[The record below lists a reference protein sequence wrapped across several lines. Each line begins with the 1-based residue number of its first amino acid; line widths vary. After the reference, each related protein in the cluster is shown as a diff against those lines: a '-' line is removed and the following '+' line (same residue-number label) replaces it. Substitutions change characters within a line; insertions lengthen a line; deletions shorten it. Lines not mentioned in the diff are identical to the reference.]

1 MNFNQLDLNLLV
13 ALDVLLDEKNIT
25 RAGSRINLS
34 QSAMSGCL
42 GRLREFFND
51 ELLVQ
56 VGRKMVPTPLGESL
70 AKPVQ
75 ECLVHIQSAIATKP
89 TFVPSVSQRHFKIM
103 VSDYMSIVF
112 MPEVMRRIHEEA
124 PGLTFEIVSS
134 ADYPLEALERGEI
147 DFRILPDAFQAASHS
162 SEVLLEDVY
171 TCLVWKENRE
181 VGESLSIEQYLDMRH
196 VLLRFGRERAPSRDE
211 VFLSRLGYH
220 RRMDMVATWFG
231 VLPHFLVSTS
241 RIATVPLRLANIFLE
256 HFPLRLITP
265 PIAIEPMVQTI
276 CWHSYYDQDPGKI
289 WVRRFMKEV
298 AQSLGPVSPR
308 RM

>member
-1 MNFNQLDLNLLV
+1 MHFNQLDLNLLV
-13 ALDVLLDEKNIT
+13 ALDALLDEKNIT
-25 RAGSRINLS
+25 RAGHRINLS

-70 AKPVQ
+70 SVAVRD
-75 ECLVHIQSAIATKP
+75 CLVHIQSTIATKP
-89 TFVPSVSQRHFKIM
+89 AFDPVTSQRHFKIM
-103 VSDYMSIVF
+103 ISDYMSIVL
-112 MPEVMRRIHEEA
+112 MPEVMRRIHDEA

-134 ADYPLEALERGEI
+134 ADYPLEALEKGEI
-147 DFRILPDAFQAASHS
+147 DFRVLPDNYQAPSHS

-171 TCLVWKENRE
+171 TCIVWKDNQE
-181 VGESLSIEQYLDMRH
+181 VGDVLTPEQYLDMRH
-196 VLLRFGRERAPSRDE
+196 EMLRFGRERAPSRDE
-211 VFLSRLGYH
+211 IFLSRLGYH
-220 RRMDMVATWFG
+220 RRMDIIVTWFG
-231 VLPHFLVSTS
+231 VLPHYVVGTN
-241 RIATVPLRLANIFLE
+241 RIATLPLRLANIFLDQ
-256 HFPLRLITP
+256 FPVRLITP

-289 WVRRFMKEV
+289 WVRHFMKEV
-298 AQSLGPVSPR
+298 ALGLGSVSPR